1 MEAVHSYTNTKE
13 AYVNICNH
21 RPKEFFEHLP
31 LKVVDEMSVP
41 GRDNPATFKLWTSTS
56 NCPPKKRVD
65 EFSKKEL
72 ETRLRK
78 IRLHNTRKPRVII
91 KNEGPTLYK
100 LPQQL
105 HKLVNRECLLYIFN
119 YISHLEVEGR
129 RKCSIS
135 TI

>member
-1 MEAVHSYTNTKE
+1 MLTFATTGQRSSSK
-13 AYVNICNH
+13 
-21 RPKEFFEHLP
+21 HLP
-31 LKVVDEMSVP
+31 LKVVDEYVSPRQRQSCYIKIVDQYLKE
-41 GRDNPATFKLWTSTS
+41 R
-56 NCPPKKRVD
+56 PPKKRVD
-65 EFSKKEL
+65 EFSEKEL

-78 IRLHNTRKPRVII
+78 IRVHNTRKPRVII

-119 YISHLEVEGR
+119 YIGHLEVERR